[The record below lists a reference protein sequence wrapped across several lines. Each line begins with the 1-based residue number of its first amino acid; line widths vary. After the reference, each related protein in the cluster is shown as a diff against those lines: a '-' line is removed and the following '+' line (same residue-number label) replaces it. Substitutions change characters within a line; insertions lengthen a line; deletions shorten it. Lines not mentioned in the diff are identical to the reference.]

1 MRHGS
6 WWRRPLATS
15 AIAAAAAF
23 CGCGGDANLSISKPA
38 GQCTSGTGP
47 QIEGV
52 VQMPHGRVAQNGS
65 ALERVARAIWA
76 QAAALTGTVSRV
88 GAQVE
93 VSLVELRPED
103 VIDGTDPGAIDV
115 ARTGDNGE
123 FCIRL
128 PGGTDENVC
137 RYVVQ
142 VGDREDGTLTRAFV
156 FSVNQSIDIDFRSEA
171 TARLILEQ
179 IPPASLCDFS
189 PQDIHNIYNAV
200 SNAPGE
206 AVGEN
211 ADEINAVATSIAASD
226 PVVVAA
232 ISSSIPPRTPVI
244 TPTVTPTVV
253 LPTATP
259 TGPKGPTPT
268 RTAITA
274 RTSTPTQ
281 RSTRTPVP
289 PTATRTPE

>member
-1 MRHGS
+1 
-6 WWRRPLATS
+6 LATS

-23 CGCGGDANLSISKPA
+23 CGCGGDAALSISKPA
-38 GQCTSGTGP
+38 GQCTSGAGP

-52 VQMPHGRVAQNGS
+52 VQMPHGSVAQNGS

-93 VSLVELRPED
+93 VTLVELRPED
-103 VIDGTDPGAIDV
+103 VINGTDPGAIDV

-137 RYVVQ
+137 RYIVQ

-156 FSVNQSIDIDFRSEA
+156 FSVNPDQSIDIDFRSEA
-171 TARLILEQ
+171 TVRLILEQ

-189 PQDIHNIYNAV
+189 PQEINHIYNAV

-232 ISSSIPPRTPVI
+232 ISSSIPPRTPVAM
-244 TPTVTPTVV
+244 TPTTTPPIA
-253 LPTATP
+253 LPSATP
-259 TGPKGPTPT
+259 TGTGPKGATPT

-281 RSTRTPVP
+281 RSTRTPLP
-289 PTATRTPE
+289 PTRTPA

>member
-1 MRHGS
+1 
-6 WWRRPLATS
+6 LAIS
-15 AIAAAAAF
+15 ALAAAAAF
-23 CGCGGDANLSISKPA
+23 CGCGGDAGLTISKPA

-52 VQMPHGRVAQNGS
+52 VQMPHGQVAQR
-65 ALERVARAIWA
+65 ATTLERVARAIWS

-93 VSLVELRPED
+93 VTLVELRPED
-103 VIDGTDPGAIDV
+103 VINGTDPGPIDV

-128 PGGTDENVC
+128 PGGTDQNVC

-156 FSVNQSIDIDFRSEA
+156 FSADQSTDIDFRSEA
-171 TARLILEQ
+171 TVRLILEQ

-189 PQDIHNIYNAV
+189 PQEIRNIYNAV
-200 SNAPGE
+200 SAAPGD

-211 ADEINAVATSIAASD
+211 ADEINAVATSIAAAD
-226 PVVVAA
+226 PVVDAA
-232 ISSSIPPRTPVI
+232 IAAAFDRPLTPIV

-268 RTAITA
+268 RTEITA
-274 RTSTPTQ
+274 RTATFTP

-289 PTATRTPE
+289 PTATPP